1 MTQRFKL
8 LLFSSGGKLIR
19 TSALPETGF
28 EAVSQRIEL
37 SSSSLSE
44 IYLPPG
50 SVVVTQTLNPAM
62 QDVLRKVCAVAG
74 TETTVLVTGETGT
87 GKNVLARII
96 HYNSRR
102 RDHPFVSV
110 QCSAVPETLLESE
123 LFGHEKGA
131 FTGAI
136 RRKPGKFEL
145 ACEGTIFLDEIGTVL
160 PSAQVRLLQILEER
174 EFHRVGG
181 EETVRAD
188 VRVIAATNS
197 DLQQLIR
204 TGNFRSDL
212 YYRLNVFPIE
222 VPPLRDRRED
232 IPTLVDVFI
241 RRLEKVYRKSVSG
254 IEPEVMEA
262 FQGYSWPGNI
272 RELENLLERAF
283 VLENSPV
290 LRMENFPADLFRSPL
305 QRVLSGP
312 DTSQPLRKVREDSIR
327 EVEAAYLRAILRKHD
342 GRIRES
348 ADNAGVGV
356 RQMHKLLTRHG
367 IDKDDF
373 KKEQD

>member
-8 LLFSSGGKLIR
+8 LLISGEGRLIR
-19 TSALPETGF
+19 IPALPEAGF
-28 EAVSQRIEL
+28 EAVSQRVEASSPNL
-37 SSSSLSE
+37 SD

-50 SVVVTQTLNPAM
+50 SVIVTRTLNPAM
-62 QDVLRKVCAVAG
+62 QGVLRKVCAVAG

-87 GKNVLARII
+87 GKNVLARMI

-110 QCSAVPETLLESE
+110 QCSAVPEALLESE

-136 RRKPGKFEL
+136 RKKPGKFEI
-145 ACEGTIFLDEIGTVL
+145 ACEGTIFLDEIGTVV
-160 PSAQVRLLQILEER
+160 PSAQVKLLQILEDR

-204 TGNFRSDL
+204 EGSFRSDL
-212 YYRLNVFPIE
+212 YYRLNIFPIE

-232 IPTLVDVFI
+232 IPSLVDVFI
-241 RRLEKVYRKSVSG
+241 RRLEKVYRKSIRSV
-254 IEPEVMEA
+254 EPEVMEG
-262 FQGYSWPGNI
+262 FHEYSWPGNI

-283 VLENSPV
+283 VLEESAV
-290 LRMENFPADLFRSPL
+290 LRVENFPANLFQGPFPGARSK
-305 QRVLSGP
+305 P
-312 DTSQPLRKVREDSIR
+312 DTSKPLRTVREDAVR
-327 EVEAAYLRAILRKHD
+327 EAETAYLKAVLRENG

-348 ADNAGVGV
+348 AAAAGIGV
-356 RQMHKLLTRHG
+356 RQLHKLLVRLG
-367 IDKDDF
+367 IDKNEF
-373 KKEQD
+373 KEEST

>member
-1 MTQRFKL
+1 MR
-8 LLFSSGGKLIR
+8 
-19 TSALPETGF
+19 
-28 EAVSQRIEL
+28 
-37 SSSSLSE
+37 
-44 IYLPPG
+44 
-50 SVVVTQTLNPAM
+50 
-62 QDVLRKVCAVAG
+62 DVLRKVCAVAG
-74 TETTVLVTGETGT
+74 TETTVLITGETGT

-145 ACEGTIFLDEIGTVL
+145 AHEGTIFLDEIGTVL

-197 DLQQLIR
+197 DLQQQIR
-204 TGNFRSDL
+204 EGNFRSDL

-222 VPPLRDRRED
+222 VPPLRDRLED

-241 RRLEKVYRKSVSG
+241 RRLEKVYRKAIGGV
-254 IEPEVMEA
+254 EPEVMEA
-262 FQGYSWPGNI
+262 FQSYSWPGNI

-290 LRMENFPADLFRSPL
+290 LRMENFPADLFLSPF

-312 DTSQPLRKVREDSIR
+312 DTSQTLRKVREDSIR
-327 EVEAAYLRAILRKHD
+327 EVEAAYLRAVLRKH
-342 GRIRES
+342 GGKIRES

-367 IDKDDF
+367 ISKEDF
-373 KKEQD
+373 KREHA